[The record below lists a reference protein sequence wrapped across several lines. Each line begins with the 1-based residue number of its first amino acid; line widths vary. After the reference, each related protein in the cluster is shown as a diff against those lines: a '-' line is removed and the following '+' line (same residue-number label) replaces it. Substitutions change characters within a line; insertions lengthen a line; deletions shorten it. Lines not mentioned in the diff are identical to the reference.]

1 MRECGQFTIRPLCLF
16 FGMVMVANYLSL
28 VTTTRKTITM
38 QNRDMNLPASTIEKV
53 QALLARNQK
62 INAVKLVHDTAR
74 CSLKEA
80 KDYVDGLEEG
90 ARFTAG
96 QEVPNAGNI
105 DAQLKALLDR
115 GDKLGA
121 IKMYKTYS
129 GEGLA
134 ESKEYVDRLEQ
145 QAAPLRPTAVKP
157 LTAQSKR
164 TSTPIDQALRQQAG
178 AERSGAG
185 PVRIISMV
193 LLLVI
198 VAVLAWFLMR
208 K

>member
-1 MRECGQFTIRPLCLF
+1 M
-16 FGMVMVANYLSL
+16 AASYLSL
-28 VTTTRKTITM
+28 VTTTQKTITM

-80 KDYVDGLEEG
+80 KDYVDGLEEST
-90 ARFTAG
+90 RFTAG
-96 QEVPNAGNI
+96 QEVPNA
-105 DAQLKALLDR
+105 
-115 GDKLGA
+115 
-121 IKMYKTYS
+121 
-129 GEGLA
+129 
-134 ESKEYVDRLEQ
+134 
-145 QAAPLRPTAVKP
+145 VKP
-157 LTAQSKR
+157 LAAPSKR

-178 AERSGAG
+178 AERSGAS